1 MKVVVLYG
9 QIHEGS
15 SYHITHLLLQ
25 TLEVS
30 QLSEFFLPGDASHFC
45 KGCYT
50 CFLKGEHLCPHAMS
64 IQPIAKHLEEA
75 DLIILASPCYV
86 YGMTGQLKAF
96 LDHLAYRWM
105 SHRPHPAMFFK
116 VGVVISSAA
125 GAGARAVTKDLKR
138 HLSFWGL
145 SKIYAYPQLV
155 QAMNWEEV
163 SDKQKKSIQQEI
175 EKLGKRISRQ
185 LQKKYQISLKT
196 KLLFSL
202 MRLSQRFND
211 WNETDRNHWESEG
224 WLLKKRPW

>member
-9 QIHEGS
+9 QMHEGS

-25 TLEVS
+25 TLEVT
-30 QLSEFFLPGDASHFC
+30 QLSEFFLPRDASHFC

-50 CFLKGEHLCPHAMS
+50 CFFKGEQLCLHAMS
-64 IQPIAKHLEEA
+64 IQPIVKQLEEA

-96 LDHLAYRWM
+96 LDHMAYRWM
-105 SHRPHPAMFFK
+105 SHRPHPAMFSK

-125 GAGARAVTKDLKR
+125 GAGARTVTKDLKR
-138 HLSFWGL
+138 HLIFWGL
-145 SKIYAYPQLV
+145 TKVYAYPQLV
-155 QAMNWEEV
+155 QSMNWEGV
-163 SDKQKKSIQQEI
+163 SDKQKKSIQQDI

-185 LQKKYQISLKT
+185 LQKKNQISLNT

-202 MRLSQRFND
+202 MRFSQRFND
-211 WNETDRNHWESEG
+211 WNETDRKHWESQG
-224 WLLKKRPW
+224 WLSKERLW